1 MGTPNFGRSQ
11 RVKTT
16 YKTIAPT
23 TQIQSDIG
31 CSKVRYTS
39 ILLALVNPPASHSAK
54 GSQLFSRRPLRTLR
68 LKLSAPSPG
77 FLTAIQPRISPST
90 RREHLFLLE
99 AMMMAEK
106 TETRRDE
113 TLIARFF
120 GFDRVGTTLGREVV
134 AGLTTFVTMSYIIVV
149 NPAILKAAGIPVEPS
164 MVATVAVAVFGTLLM
179 GLYAKRP
186 FAIAPYMGENAFL
199 AYTVVQAL
207 GFRWQQALAAVFLA
221 GVVFFLLTLFRIRQ
235 WLVEAI
241 PASLRSSFAVG
252 IGLFLTFIG
261 LNETGIV
268 MLGSAG
274 APLRAGHLTTGPV
287 LLAIFGFLLISV
299 LMIRRIPAAILVGI
313 VATALLAFATRIAP
327 APKTWVSMPPSLAP
341 IFLKMDFHGAL
352 SWGFFPIVLTIFIMA
367 FVDTMGTLIGV
378 SARAGLLDENGNLP
392 QMERPM
398 LADALSTIF
407 APIVGTTTS
416 GAFIESATGVEA
428 GGRTGLTAI
437 VTALCFGLALFFS
450 PFVAAIPAQAYGPAL
465 VVVGLLM
472 LEPITK
478 IKFSDFTE
486 LIPSFAV
493 VALMSFTY
501 NIGIGITAG
510 FVLYPFCKLAAG
522 RWHEI
527 KPGLWV
533 LAALSLLFF
542 IFYPYT

>member
-1 MGTPNFGRSQ
+1 MLQAKLMAQQTKS
-11 RVKTT
+11 VK
-16 YKTIAPT
+16 AE
-23 TQIQSDIG
+23 G
-31 CSKVRYTS
+31 C
-39 ILLALVNPPASHSAK
+39 
-54 GSQLFSRRPLRTLR
+54 
-68 LKLSAPSPG
+68 
-77 FLTAIQPRISPST
+77 
-90 RREHLFLLE
+90 
-99 AMMMAEK
+99 
-106 TETRRDE
+106 
-113 TLIARFF
+113 IARYF
-120 GFDRVGTTLGREVV
+120 GFNRAGTTLSREVV

-149 NPAILKAAGIPVEPS
+149 NPAILKAAGIPVGPS
-164 MVATVAVAVFGTLLM
+164 MVATVLVAIFGTLLM
-179 GLYAKRP
+179 GVYAKRP

-207 GFRWQQALAAVFLA
+207 GYRWQQALAAVFLA

-235 WLVEAI
+235 WLVEAV
-241 PASLRSSFAVG
+241 PGSLRSSFAVG

-287 LLAIFGFLLISV
+287 LVAIFGFLLIAV
-299 LMIRRIPAAILVGI
+299 LMIRRFPAAILVGI
-313 VATALLAFATRIAP
+313 VATALLAFATHIAP
-327 APKTWVSMPPSLAP
+327 TPKTWVSAPPSIAP
-341 IFLKMDFHGAL
+341 IFFKLDFHGAL
-352 SWGFFPIVLTIFIMA
+352 SWGFFPVVLTIFIMA

-378 SARAGLLDENGNLP
+378 SARAGFLDENGNLP
-392 QMERPM
+392 QIERPM
-398 LADALSTIF
+398 LVEALSTMF
-407 APIVGTTTS
+407 APLVGTTTA

-437 VTALCFGLALFFS
+437 VTALCFVVVLFFS

-465 VVVGLLM
+465 VIVGLLM

-478 IKFSDFTE
+478 IKFDDFTE

-501 NIGIGITAG
+501 NVGIGITAG
-510 FVLYPFCKLAAG
+510 FVLYPFCKLVAG
-522 RWHEI
+522 RWREV

-533 LAALSLLFF
+533 LAGLSLLFF